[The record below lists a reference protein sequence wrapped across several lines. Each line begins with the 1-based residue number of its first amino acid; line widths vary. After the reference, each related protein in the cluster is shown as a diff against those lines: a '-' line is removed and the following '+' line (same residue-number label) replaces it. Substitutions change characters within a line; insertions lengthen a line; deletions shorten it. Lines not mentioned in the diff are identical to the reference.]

1 MIRVK
6 GTDFKTVELPD
17 LGDRIFFGQTKS
29 YSENAFSSSVD
40 LAEAIQKNRVAVV
53 SGSEPPP
60 SLYLSKKKE
69 VTEVARIVEPPK
81 VEEAPPPPPP
91 PPPPPARQEMGPVPE
106 VSSAVLDKITDVL
119 GEIQNTLKTQKEDT
133 TKAIQENTTRVEKAM
148 AGLTISGVNV
158 SSPVQP
164 THTRVEEVFV
174 PSTLTVTDMT
184 NHVNLKTRE
193 IGQGDSVRNSL
204 NKLKQLKSQSIQG

>member
-29 YSENAFSSSVD
+29 YSENAFSSSRD
-40 LAEAIQKNRVAVV
+40 LAEAIKNNRVAVV
-53 SGSEPPP
+53 SGTEPPP

-69 VTEVARIVEPPK
+69 VTEISIPVEPSKVEEPPK
-81 VEEAPPPPPP
+81 VEVVPV
-91 PPPPPARQEMGPVPE
+91 PAPE

-119 GEIQNTLKTQKEDT
+119 GEIQNTLKTQREDT

-158 SSPVQP
+158 SSPVRS

-184 NHVNLKTRE
+184 NHVNLKTQE

-204 NKLKQLKSQSIQG
+204 NKLKKLKNQPAQG

>member
-6 GTDFKTVELPD
+6 GIDFKTVELPD

-29 YSENAFSSSVD
+29 YSENAFSSSRD
-40 LAEAIQKNRVAVV
+40 LAEAIQNNRVAVV
-53 SGSEPPP
+53 SGVEPPP

-69 VTEVARIVEPPK
+69 ATEVTTSVLEIPK
-81 VEEAPPPPPP
+81 VEESPVRQVEPAP
-91 PPPPPARQEMGPVPE
+91 APE
-106 VSSAVLDKITDVL
+106 ISSAALDKISDVL
-119 GEIQNTLKTQKEDT
+119 GEIQNTLKTQKEET
-133 TKAIQENTTRVEKAM
+133 AKVIQENTTRVEKAM
-148 AGLTISGVNV
+148 AGLTVSGVNV
-158 SSPVQP
+158 STPVQP

-184 NHVNLKTRE
+184 NHVNLKTQE

-204 NKLKQLKSQSIQG
+204 NKLKSLKASQH